1 MNRLQRPDGKRL
13 VGAVTIGQAPRTDVT
28 FDIAPLLGEGVELVE
43 AGALDELDGRD
54 CAALAPE
61 GDEPVLASR
70 LRDGTSVVVSERKV
84 MPYVQKAIDR
94 VVAQDTHAVILL
106 CTATGPAALACEVPI
121 IHPSAVLAEAVCMQA
136 AGDKRVAVIV
146 PDQGQVDDIGDRWT
160 RVLGRPVDLYVAS
173 PYGPRE
179 PRLAAA
185 RQIANT
191 DAALVV
197 LDCIGYSVEMAR
209 EIEQASGR
217 HAVVPRIVVAE
228 AARALL

>member
-1 MNRLQRPDGKRL
+1 MNRLQRPDGKQL
-13 VGAVTIGQAPRTDVT
+13 IGAVTIGQAPRRDVT
-28 FDIAPLLGEGVELVE
+28 IDIEPLLGEGVELVE
-43 AGALDELDGRD
+43 AGALDELDVRD
-54 CAALAPE
+54 IAEFAPE

-84 MPYVQKAIDR
+84 IPHVQQAIDR
-94 VVAQDTHAVILL
+94 VVAQDARAVILL
-106 CTATGPAALACEVPI
+106 CTATGPSALACAVPI
-121 IHPSAVLAEAVCMQA
+121 IHPSTVLAEAVCAQA
-136 AGDKRVAVIV
+136 ADGERVAVIV
-146 PDQGQVDDIGDRWT
+146 PDQGQVDDIGTHWR
-160 RVLGRPVDLYVAS
+160 RVLGRPVDLFVAS

-179 PRLAAA
+179 PRIAAA